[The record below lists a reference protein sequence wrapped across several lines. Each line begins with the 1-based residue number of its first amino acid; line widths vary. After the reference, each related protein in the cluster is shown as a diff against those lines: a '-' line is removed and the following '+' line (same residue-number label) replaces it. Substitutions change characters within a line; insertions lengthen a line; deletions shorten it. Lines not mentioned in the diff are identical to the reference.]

1 MNKNL
6 LKKFQSANIKNN
18 QIELAIK
25 TSKKLLNSLKSQ
37 PLDGQKEHSS
47 IKIFKHF
54 ANKDIK

>member
-37 PLDGQKEHSS
+37 PLDGQKEHLS